1 MKALKAYFLTRL
13 LREKILFVGF
23 VLLIALWWLSSF
35 AGRAARF
42 ARTFSAT
49 GNDLSIQRGW
59 LAKKDSVEAE
69 AKRAIAQL
77 DPSRTLDSTRLQS
90 EINTLAT
97 GLPNTQID
105 PRPSERT
112 DQFAVHSVQFSVR
125 RVDFVSLERF
135 YLELSK
141 RAPYIS
147 IEQCSISADRAN
159 PSLLTATMQISSVEI
174 VK

>member
-1 MKALKAYFLTRL
+1 MKAFKAYFLNL
-13 LREKILFVGF
+13 ALREKVLLVAFI
-23 VLLIALWWLSSF
+23 LLIAFWWLSNF
-35 AGRAARF
+35 GGRAVRF
-42 ARTFSAT
+42 GRDFHAT
-49 GNDLSIQRGW
+49 SDDLKIQRAW
-59 LAKKDSVEAE
+59 LAKRESVEAD

-90 EINTLAT
+90 EINTLAN

-112 DQFAVHSVQFSVR
+112 DQFAIHSVQFSVR

-147 IEQCSISADRAN
+147 IEQCSISADRAT
-159 PSLLTATMQISSVEI
+159 PAQLTATMQISSVEI